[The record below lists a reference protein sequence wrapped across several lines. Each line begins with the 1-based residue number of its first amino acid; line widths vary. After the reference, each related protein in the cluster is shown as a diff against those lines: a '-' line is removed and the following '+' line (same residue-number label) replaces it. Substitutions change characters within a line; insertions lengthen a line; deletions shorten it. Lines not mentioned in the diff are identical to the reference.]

1 MATTFTGSLKIT
13 AGGTLAKDT
22 DLATLTQVLNYSQT
36 YTLTNG
42 TSANQANMMWAD
54 TRTLTASSTEDLDVA
69 GGLTNAFGDTVT
81 FTRLKGIIVFA
92 AAANTNNVLVGG
104 DGTAAIASLTS
115 NVNDIIVVRPGGFIA
130 LVAPDATGYAVTATT
145 ADILQVANSAGSTS
159 VTYDIIL
166 IGTV

>member
-1 MATTFTGSLKIT
+1 MATTFSGSLKIT

-36 YTLTNG
+36 YTLANG
-42 TSANQANMMWAD
+42 TSADQANMMWAD
-54 TRTLTASSTEDLDVA
+54 TRTLTASSSENLDVA
-69 GGLTNAFGDTVT
+69 GGLTNGFGDTIT
-81 FTRLKGIIVFA
+81 FTRLKGIIIFA

-104 DGTAAIASLTS
+104 DAASISTLTG
-115 NVNDIIVVRPGGFIA
+115 NINDIVVIRPGGFLA
-130 LVAPDATGYAVTATT
+130 LCSPDATGYAITATT
-145 ADILQVANSAGSTS
+145 ADILKIANSAGSTS